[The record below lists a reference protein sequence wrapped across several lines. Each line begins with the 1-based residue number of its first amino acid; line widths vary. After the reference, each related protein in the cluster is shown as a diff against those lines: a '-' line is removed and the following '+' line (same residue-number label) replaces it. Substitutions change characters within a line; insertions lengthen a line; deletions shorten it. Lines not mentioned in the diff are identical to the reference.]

1 MKLEIFLLLFPLAL
15 AGDNPNTSESCQC
28 NKKNMRVH
36 KEWSAL
42 TSDERADF
50 TSSVQCLMN
59 LPPQTPKSVAPGVTS
74 RYDDFT
80 AAHINA
86 TLLIH
91 VNGVFLGWHRHFLHL
106 FQKALTNECGFKG
119 AVPYWNWPWWAD
131 DLSGSQLFDGSKD
144 SIGGDGYWDASMPP
158 ICNGNYTFP
167 RAHGGG
173 CIASGPFANI
183 TTGFRMFKN
192 EEILTG
198 ALPSDAL
205 NFAPHCVT
213 RDLNSNLTRSNH
225 QQDVVDSMFN
235 ATSIRAFQSVL
246 DGNKRN
252 TSFLSPHSAGHWSI
266 GLSMLDQFASP
277 SDPAFYLHHS
287 MIDNMWAQWQ
297 LQDPDNRTFALD
309 GTVTTL
315 NNPPSQNATL
325 DFVTG
330 FGYLDSP
337 KELREIMD
345 TRSGAYCYR
354 YQYSQNAT
362 KPC

>member
-1 MKLEIFLLLFPLAL
+1 
-15 AGDNPNTSESCQC
+15 
-28 NKKNMRVH
+28 
-36 KEWSAL
+36 
-42 TSDERADF
+42 
-50 TSSVQCLMN
+50 MN

-91 VNGVFLGWHRHFLHL
+91 VNGVFFGWHRHFLHL

-144 SIGGDGYWDASMPP
+144 SIGGDGYWNASMPP
-158 ICNGNYTFP
+158 IRNGNYTFP

-198 ALPSDAL
+198 TLPSDAL
-205 NFAPHCVT
+205 NYAPHCVT

-225 QQDVVDSMFN
+225 QQDVVDSMLN

-354 YQYSQNAT
+354 YEYSQNAT